1 MKSNKP
7 TNNDQYQQ
15 KNIRVRL
22 SLVLILAL
30 LLTACGSSGS
40 PTTDNNQSVIAE
52 DISTDGNDN
61 IDPTPTDN
69 ISTPTEKP
77 TPTPKPTPQ
86 IDRITLSCAGD
97 CTIGTDPRFGYGSS
111 FIATYD
117 RVKDFSYFLKNVQ
130 KYFAN
135 DDMTI
140 VNFEGTLTNCTTRV
154 DKTFT
159 FRAPPSYVKVLTKG
173 SVEAVAFANNHCR
186 DFGIESYNDT
196 RATLKKAGVKY
207 SSYSIVSTYKI
218 KKEKTGNKYKIG
230 MISVCGLDSYEGS
243 KAQIASGIKKLKRR
257 HCDLII
263 MSMHDGIER
272 QYYPRESQ
280 KGLARYAID
289 HGAHLVLG
297 HHPHVLQGIEK
308 YKKAY
313 IVYSL
318 GNFCFG
324 GNSNPSD
331 KDTMIARPTFIFKNG
346 KLRIK
351 QTILR
356 IIPCCLSST
365 TGYNNY
371 QPTPKK
377 GAEKKRVLSKINEMC
392 EALGT
397 TLKDNNGKLT
407 MIISPK

>member
-1 MKSNKP
+1 MKTHKKQLTRIS
-7 TNNDQYQQ
+7 
-15 KNIRVRL
+15 VF
-22 SLVLILAL
+22 LITAL
-30 LLTACGSSGS
+30 LLTACSSAGEPATEQVQS
-40 PTTDNNQSVIAE
+40 AITEEDENGNTDVVA
-52 DISTDGNDN
+52 TDE
-61 IDPTPTDN
+61 TPAPV
-69 ISTPTEKP
+69 PTEKP

-117 RVKDFSYFLKNVQ
+117 RVKDYSYFLKNVQ
-130 KYFAN
+130 RYFAN

-140 VNFEGTLTNCTTRV
+140 VNFEGTLTNRTTRV

-196 RATLKKAGVKY
+196 RETLKKAGVKY
-207 SSYSIVSTYKI
+207 SSYSIVSTYRI

-243 KAQIASGIKKLKRR
+243 KSQIASGIKKLKRR
-257 HCDLII
+257 NCDLII

-289 HGAHLVLG
+289 LGANLVLG
-297 HHPHVLQGIEK
+297 HHPHVLQGVEK

-346 KLRIK
+346 KLKVR
-351 QTILR
+351 QTVLR

-365 TGYNNY
+365 TSYNNY

-377 GAEKKRVLSKINEMC
+377 GSEKKRVLSKINDMC

-397 TLKDNNGKLT
+397 TLKNSSGKLT
-407 MIISPK
+407 TIVSNK

>member
-1 MKSNKP
+1 MKV
-7 TNNDQYQQ
+7 Q
-15 KNIRVRL
+15 KKKLTKL
-22 SLVLILAL
+22 SIFLISAL
-30 LLTACGSSGS
+30 LFTACGS
-40 PTTDNNQSVIAE
+40 A
-52 DISTDGNDN
+52 
-61 IDPTPTDN
+61 
-69 ISTPTEKP
+69 STPTTEQAQSAITEEGENGNTDPVATDETP
-77 TPTPKPTPQ
+77 TPDPTETPDPTPKPTPQ

-97 CTIGTDPRFGYGSS
+97 CTIGTDPKFGYSSS

-117 RVKDFSYFLKNVQ
+117 RVQDYAYFLKNVQ
-130 KYFAN
+130 RYFAN

-140 VNFEGTLTNCTTRV
+140 VNFEGTLTNRTTRA

-186 DFGIESYNDT
+186 DFGIGSYDDT

-207 SSYSIVSTYKI
+207 SSYSIVSTYRI
-218 KKEKTGNKYKIG
+218 KKEKTENKYKIG

-243 KAQIASGIKKLKRR
+243 KSQIASGIKKLKRR
-257 HCDLII
+257 NCDLII

-272 QYYPRESQ
+272 QYYPRDSQ

-289 HGAHLVLG
+289 QGANLVLG
-297 HHPHVLQGIEK
+297 HHPHVLQGVEK
-308 YKKAY
+308 YKNAY

-331 KDTMIARPTFIFKNG
+331 KDTMIARPSFIFKNG
-346 KLRIK
+346 KLRVR
-351 QTILR
+351 QTVMK

-365 TGYNNY
+365 TSYNNY
-371 QPTPKK
+371 QPTPKR
-377 GAEKKRVLSKINEMC
+377 GSERKRVLSKINGMC
-392 EALGT
+392 EQLGT
-397 TLKDNNGKLT
+397 TLKDSNGKLT
-407 MIISPK
+407 TIISPK

>member
-1 MKSNKP
+1 MKTHKKQLTRIS
-7 TNNDQYQQ
+7 
-15 KNIRVRL
+15 VF
-22 SLVLILAL
+22 LITAL
-30 LLTACGSSGS
+30 LLTACGSAGE
-40 PTTDNNQSVIAE
+40 PTTEQVQSAITEE
-52 DISTDGNDN
+52 DENGNTDVV
-61 IDPTPTDN
+61 PTDE
-69 ISTPTEKP
+69 TPAPVPTEKP

-117 RVKDFSYFLKNVQ
+117 RVQDYSYFLKNVQ
-130 KYFAN
+130 RYFAN

-140 VNFEGTLTNCTTRV
+140 VNFEGTLTNRTTRV

-196 RATLKKAGVKY
+196 RETLKKAGVKY
-207 SSYSIVSTYKI
+207 SSYSIVSTYRI

-243 KAQIASGIKKLKRR
+243 KSQIASGIKKLKRR
-257 HCDLII
+257 NCDLII

-289 HGAHLVLG
+289 LGANLVLG
-297 HHPHVLQGIEK
+297 HHPHVLQGVEK

-346 KLRIK
+346 KLKVR
-351 QTILR
+351 QTVLR

-365 TGYNNY
+365 TSYNNY

-377 GAEKKRVLSKINEMC
+377 GSEKKRVLSKINDMC

-397 TLKDNNGKLT
+397 TLKNSSGKLT
-407 MIISPK
+407 TTISLLLTKN